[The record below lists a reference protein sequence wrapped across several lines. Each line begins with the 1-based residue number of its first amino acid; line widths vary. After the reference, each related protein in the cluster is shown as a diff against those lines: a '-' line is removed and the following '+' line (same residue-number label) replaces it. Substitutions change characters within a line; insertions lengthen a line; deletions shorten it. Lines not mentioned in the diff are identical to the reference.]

1 MFFDYSYN
9 LTALA
14 FIAVLTIHFHLSPIF
29 PNRANKLFSL
39 VLIVGTLSLIFDLL
53 TFYCINNRVN
63 IYVNYAVNILFF
75 LLNWIIPYLLLRY
88 VIALAKHELKVDLIT
103 KYVPV
108 LLIVINYSI
117 LLTTPFTHYIFY
129 YDNQVNYLRGDLF
142 LFVVFNQLVLLFW
155 GVFYALLKRKY
166 LKRNQVIIISFYIIL
181 TTFAALIQLNFPHA
195 SIISASI
202 ALSIFLM
209 YVTLL
214 NPAEY
219 LDTMTNVYNR
229 MAFDEYIYTL
239 ITKRIPFNFIVVD
252 IEGTTRINKFLSEN
266 FGNQVIK
273 NIATELNTLKKHC
286 LVFRIEGDKFVI
298 ISKKDKIKR
307 FNLDQFQ
314 SKFPLTV
321 HHLDITLEIKVHIAY
336 SDNLID
342 IASTS
347 EMIDLINFICKKSK
361 DENEISRLNLDN
373 ITEYRYN
380 EKRNL
385 AIMHAIENEEIEL
398 NLQAIFDTRTKQF
411 TTAEALCRINTKYF
425 GYISPSVFIPFAEKK
440 GIINQL
446 SLAMIKKVCIF
457 ISESKLPDNFT
468 NISINLSVIDC
479 LDPTFPKK
487 IITFLNYYKI
497 NKKKFL
503 LK

>member
-1 MFFDYSYN
+1 M
-9 LTALA
+9 
-14 FIAVLTIHFHLSPIF
+14 
-29 PNRANKLFSL
+29 
-39 VLIVGTLSLIFDLL
+39 
-53 TFYCINNRVN
+53 
-63 IYVNYAVNILFF
+63 
-75 LLNWIIPYLLLRY
+75 
-88 VIALAKHELKVDLIT
+88 
-103 KYVPV
+103 
-108 LLIVINYSI
+108 
-117 LLTTPFTHYIFY
+117 
-129 YDNQVNYLRGDLF
+129 
-142 LFVVFNQLVLLFW
+142 
-155 GVFYALLKRKY
+155 
-166 LKRNQVIIISFYIIL
+166 
-181 TTFAALIQLNFPHA
+181 
-195 SIISASI
+195 
-202 ALSIFLM
+202 
-209 YVTLL
+209 
-214 NPAEY
+214 
-219 LDTMTNVYNR
+219 
-229 MAFDEYIYTL
+229 
-239 ITKRIPFNFIVVD
+239 
-252 IEGTTRINKFLSEN
+252 
-266 FGNQVIK
+266 
-273 NIATELNTLKKHC
+273 
-286 LVFRIEGDKFVI
+286 
-298 ISKKDKIKR
+298 
-307 FNLDQFQ
+307 
-314 SKFPLTV
+314 

-336 SDNLID
+336 SDDLID